1 MYKLLK
7 KALTVLMLFWGVMVV
22 QAQIQPKVKAKADKT
37 QIKIGEQIRYNIE
50 VEVDSS
56 TFVSFPEG
64 QTFMPME
71 VVEATPIDS
80 SRIQERLNLIRTYW
94 LTQFD
99 SGSYIVP
106 PQKIVINQKPFYT
119 DSLRIE
125 ITTVEVDTLKQ
136 ALYDIKPMM
145 EVTKTNSDWMKLLFL
160 FIGIVVVAL
169 LVYWFFFRKKPMT
182 EEEKMAQLPPFER
195 AIIELKNLEQSR
207 YLIQSQHKEY
217 YSQLTN
223 IVRAYLEEEVHISAL
238 ESTTDELITKLE
250 VLQETGNLKLE
261 PGTISNFK
269 SVLQKADL
277 VKFAKSKP
285 EISVA
290 ENDRKIIEEVVVKTK
305 EALPEPDEEELLKTE
320 VYKELLAKR
329 KHRRKIAIV
338 VGSILGAI
346 VITFGATTAYYGFTY
361 VKDTIIRNE
370 TKLLLEGDW
379 IMSDYGYPPTHIE
392 TPKVLVREE
401 DQISDVVK
409 HDIHTHQLFSHGN
422 IRDGFYLAVSVTTFS
437 KDATFDIEKTVKSSM
452 DRFTRLGSRNMIVKE
467 EEVNTLSGKKGIK
480 MFGTMVIENSKKQP
494 RQVGYT
500 VLSFVENSA
509 FQQVIF
515 VYDADDSY
523 VDKII
528 ERTLQSLDFKQ
539 E

>member
-1 MYKLLK
+1 MNYRTSMYKLLK

-250 VLQETGNLKLE
+250 VLQETGEFKIGARHNL
-261 PGTISNFK
+261 
-269 SVLQKADL
+269 
-277 VKFAKSKP
+277 
-285 EISVA
+285 
-290 ENDRKIIEEVVVKTK
+290 
-305 EALPEPDEEELLKTE
+305 
-320 VYKELLAKR
+320 
-329 KHRRKIAIV
+329 
-338 VGSILGAI
+338 
-346 VITFGATTAYYGFTY
+346 
-361 VKDTIIRNE
+361 
-370 TKLLLEGDW
+370 
-379 IMSDYGYPPTHIE
+379 
-392 TPKVLVREE
+392 
-401 DQISDVVK
+401 
-409 HDIHTHQLFSHGN
+409 
-422 IRDGFYLAVSVTTFS
+422 
-437 KDATFDIEKTVKSSM
+437 
-452 DRFTRLGSRNMIVKE
+452 
-467 EEVNTLSGKKGIK
+467 
-480 MFGTMVIENSKKQP
+480 
-494 RQVGYT
+494 
-500 VLSFVENSA
+500 
-509 FQQVIF
+509 
-515 VYDADDSY
+515 
-523 VDKII
+523 
-528 ERTLQSLDFKQ
+528 
-539 E
+539 

>member
-1 MYKLLK
+1 MNYRTSMYKLLK

-329 KHRRKIAIV
+329 KNRRKIAIV

-361 VKDTIIRNE
+361 VKDLSLIHISE
-370 TKLLLEGDW
+370 
-379 IMSDYGYPPTHIE
+379 PTRH
-392 TPKVLVREE
+392 LR
-401 DQISDVVK
+401 IS
-409 HDIHTHQLFSHGN
+409 
-422 IRDGFYLAVSVTTFS
+422 YAVFC
-437 KDATFDIEKTVKSSM
+437 
-452 DRFTRLGSRNMIVKE
+452 L
-467 EEVNTLSGKKGIK
+467 KK
-480 MFGTMVIENSKKQP
+480 
-494 RQVGYT
+494 R
-500 VLSFVENSA
+500 A
-509 FQQVIF
+509 
-515 VYDADDSY
+515 
-523 VDKII
+523 
-528 ERTLQSLDFKQ
+528 
-539 E
+539 